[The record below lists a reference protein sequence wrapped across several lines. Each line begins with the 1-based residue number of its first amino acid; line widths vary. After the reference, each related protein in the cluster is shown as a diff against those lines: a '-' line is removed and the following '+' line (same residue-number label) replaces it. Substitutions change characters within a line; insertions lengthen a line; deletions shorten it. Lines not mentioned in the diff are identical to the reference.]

1 MAGGVEEVAVV
12 VERIVGVGV
21 VWMVPE
27 IVGVEGVADVV
38 VVGAALWIVVVGF
51 DCSVSS
57 EYPARIADGSRNDAD
72 RTRTGQR
79 REGYPVET
87 VYRMNVPYKQYT
99 RHTPL
104 PPTGRLMPN
113 GWYRPTA
120 YCRAGG
126 GIVIPAEYA
135 GILSKST
142 TTYILASSEG
152 SIV

>member
-1 MAGGVEEVAVV
+1 MV

-38 VVGAALWIVVVGF
+38 VVGAALRIVAVSF

-57 EYPARIADGSRNDAD
+57 DYPARIADGSRNDAD
-72 RTRTGQR
+72 RMRTGQR
-79 REGYPVET
+79 REGYLVET

-104 PPTGRLMPN
+104 PPTDHLMLS
-113 GWYRPTA
+113 GWCRPTA
-120 YCRAGG
+120 YCRVSG

-135 GILSKST
+135 GILSKSA